1 MEDKP
6 PDGDPDVVP
15 FIQFL
20 VGLPEPNLNYAPTLR
35 VTTESGTVYE
45 IDTRSEYL
53 RRIPGTE
60 EPDDPEVPLAAR
72 LRRDGTQIKLLR
84 IIALE
89 VGRRGVF
96 DLAPLRPDAAFTR
109 RTTTYVTSIEQF
121 PTPDATQ
128 VTDRGSV

>member
-1 MEDKP
+1 MEEKP
-6 PDGDPDVVP
+6 PDGDPDAIP
-15 FIQFL
+15 FIQL
-20 VGLPEPNLNYAPTLR
+20 QVGLPEPNLNYAPRLR

-84 IIALE
+84 IVVLE
-89 VGRRGVF
+89 VGRPGVF
-96 DLAPLRPDAAFTR
+96 DLAPLRPDATFTR

-121 PTPDATQ
+121 PTPDETQ
-128 VTDRGSV
+128 GAFPNE